1 MNFLYRFIDNKKE
14 HWYPNSRVVLRDVDD
29 MNRLKVSI
37 WLRHRINFQNMGV
50 RFERR
55 EAVVAEMIRV
65 LRELD
70 IEYRMLPL
78 DVNLRNMPLVTSTRV
93 PSTWSTLN

>member
-1 MNFLYRFIDNKKE
+1 M
-14 HWYPNSRVVLRDVDD
+14 VLKDVDD

>member
-1 MNFLYRFIDNKKE
+1 LNRFIDNKKE
-14 HWYPNSRVVLRDVDD
+14 HWYSNPCVVLKDVDD

-55 EAVVAEMIRV
+55 EMVVAEMIRV

-70 IEYRMLPL
+70 IEYRMLPI
-78 DVNLRNMPLVTSTRV
+78 DVNFRNMPTVTTARV
-93 PSTWSTLN
+93 PSTWSTFN